1 MEEYKPPTKEVN
13 SELETA
19 ISQGL
24 QTTLEYL
31 QAGIGRQPLRP
42 RLSELNNP
50 SLPPSPESSKE
61 NPYIK
66 VEANALA
73 GYFMVPIW
81 HNAKAWLDDNPGK
94 LKRYTK
100 HGKTKIE
107 DVAEIRKC
115 LSNQPSDLLLSL
127 YSYSLQ
133 TLETQV
139 DEYADDIKST
149 HGKLITTGVPYED
162 WPAEVRN
169 GVRYAKILPQS
180 DLRKELFEGSPRV
193 HLKSGFKA
201 AQIVSWA
208 VLGSIPTEYEK
219 KNGRPIN
226 PNELEIYIAKGKAF
240 VLYLASQH
248 IEIFR
253 ILIREILTPTTSED
267 EGVLPFL
274 RNVAFQPEGKFPFE
288 VDRDTLQRIV
298 DKCKELPVEEART
311 GCPAI
316 VARDGQQNLVSVL
329 YDWNTSLARNYYFS
343 SLKSRPS
350 FIKPQG
356 GQNLR
361 ARI

>member
-1 MEEYKPPTKEVN
+1 MEEYKPPTNEIS
-13 SELETA
+13 SELEIA

-24 QTTLEYL
+24 QTTMEYL
-31 QAGIGRQPLRP
+31 QAGIGRQSLRP

-61 NPYIK
+61 NSYTK
-66 VEANALA
+66 MEANALS

-81 HNAKAWLDDNPGK
+81 HKAKAWLDDNPGK
-94 LKRYTK
+94 LKRHTK
-100 HGKTKIE
+100 RGKTKIE
-107 DVAEIRKC
+107 DVAEIRNR
-115 LSNQPSDLLLSL
+115 LSGQLSDLLLSL
-127 YSYSLQ
+127 YEYSLQ

-149 HGKLITTGVPYED
+149 HDKLIETGVPPED

-180 DLRKELFEGSPRV
+180 DLRKELFGGLPRA

-219 KNGRPIN
+219 KNGRLIS

-248 IEIFR
+248 IEVFR
-253 ILIREILTPTTSED
+253 VLIREILTSTISEKEGD
-267 EGVLPFL
+267 EEVLPFL
-274 RNVAFQPEGKFPFE
+274 RNVTFQSDGKFPFE
-288 VDRDTLQRIV
+288 VDKDTLRRIV
-298 DKCKELPVEEART
+298 DKCKELPIQEGRT

-329 YDWNTSLARNYYFS
+329 YDWNTNLALNYYFS
-343 SLKSRPS
+343 SLKLRP
-350 FIKPQG
+350 
-356 GQNLR
+356 
-361 ARI
+361 